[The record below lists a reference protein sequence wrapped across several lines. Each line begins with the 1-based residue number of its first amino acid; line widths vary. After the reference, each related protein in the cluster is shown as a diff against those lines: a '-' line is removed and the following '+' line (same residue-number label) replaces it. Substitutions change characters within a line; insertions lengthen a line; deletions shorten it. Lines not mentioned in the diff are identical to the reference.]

1 MDALTNTSG
10 NMLTLVRNNR
20 PLRRLLAALAVSQI
34 GDWLYNLAL
43 LAFVYD
49 RTHSVTWTAV
59 TTAAR
64 VLPMV
69 LLGPF
74 GGVLADRYDRRRLMI
89 ASDVVRVA
97 TMVLLAVVAVA
108 GLPVLFAPLLAAIS
122 TAASAVYPPSVAATL
137 PRLVEDADLPAGNA
151 ARSTIQSASIIVG
164 PAGGALLLLLG
175 SPVMAFLINAATF
188 AASAIILLGLP
199 AGALFKP
206 PATDAKAVGVLRE
219 LRAGVVALRDHP
231 LASRLVGADI
241 MCSLMY
247 GAQTVLLLLLGRQL
261 GYGDAGY
268 GYLLAGYGVGGLIGA
283 ALATRLGAARH
294 PRYAVG
300 AVLFAVAVPSALLAV
315 TPWLAGAIVLAVAI
329 GAGSIMVEVVADTA
343 LARSLDETVLARAY
357 GLVFPASIGGI
368 VAGSLI
374 AAPLVTLV
382 GLSGA
387 LAAVGGIAAAYAIFL
402 CLPAAARIR
411 PARPSVVAK
420 PVQVPTV

>member
-1 MDALTNTSG
+1 
-10 NMLTLVRNNR
+10 
-20 PLRRLLAALAVSQI
+20 
-34 GDWLYNLAL
+34 
-43 LAFVYD
+43 
-49 RTHSVTWTAV
+49 
-59 TTAAR
+59 
-64 VLPMV
+64 
-69 LLGPF
+69 
-74 GGVLADRYDRRRLMI
+74 
-89 ASDVVRVA
+89 
-97 TMVLLAVVAVA
+97 
-108 GLPVLFAPLLAAIS
+108 
-122 TAASAVYPPSVAATL
+122 
-137 PRLVEDADLPAGNA
+137 
-151 ARSTIQSASIIVG
+151 
-164 PAGGALLLLLG
+164 LG
-175 SPVMAFLINAATF
+175 SPVMAFLINAVTF

-206 PATDAKAVGVLRE
+206 SATHAKAGVLRE

-231 LASRLVGADI
+231 LASRLIGADI

-268 GYLLAGYGVGGLIGA
+268 GYLLAGYGIGGLIGA

-343 LARSLDETVLARAY
+343 LARSLDGAVLARAY

-368 VAGSLI
+368 VVGSLI
-374 AAPLVTLV
+374 AAPLVTLI

-387 LAAVGGIAAAYAIFL
+387 LAAMGGIVAAYAIFL
-402 CLPAAARIR
+402 CLPAIVR
-411 PARPSVVAK
+411 PARPPVVAN
-420 PVQVPTV
+420 PVPVSTV